1 MTEPTGHVTHDD
13 LVLHYYGEDVLA
25 AGAGV
30 EAHLAGCASCRATL
44 ERLRQTLVL
53 IDQAAE
59 GEPPPGYEAVL
70 WARLQDEL
78 DPPLPWWR
86 RLVQDEPVRWAMA
99 ATLTAVLAVAF
110 GAGWLARDV
119 SAPAPAP
126 AGTAAALAVARLLDV
141 AVGEHL
147 ERAQMVLAEV
157 LNGTAPWPDALA
169 RDRERAADL
178 VADSR
183 LYRQS
188 AALAGDR
195 SMDEVLEDLE
205 RVLAEIANAPADIS
219 LADLE
224 ALRARVERTGL
235 VFRIRVLTEE
245 LRERRRPGA
254 VAQTKGQ
261 ES

>member
-13 LVLHYYGEDVLA
+13 LVLHFYGED

-30 EAHLAGCASCRATL
+30 EDHLAACASCRATL
-44 ERLRQTLVL
+44 ERLRQTLAIV
-53 IDQAAE
+53 DQATE

-70 WARLQDEL
+70 WARLQDQLEV
-78 DPPLPWWR
+78 PLPWWR
-86 RLVQDEPVRWAMA
+86 RLVQDGPVRWAMA

-110 GAGWLARDV
+110 VAGWLARDV
-119 SAPAPAP
+119 SAPARSP
-126 AGTAAALAVARLLDV
+126 AGTAAALAGARLLDM

-157 LNGTAPWPDALA
+157 LNAAAPSPDALA

-178 VADSR
+178 VAASR
-183 LYRQS
+183 LYQQS

-195 SMDEVLEDLE
+195 SMDAVLEDLE
-205 RVLAEIANAPADIS
+205 RVLTEIANAPADIS
-219 LADLE
+219 PADLE
-224 ALRARVERTGL
+224 ALRTRVERTGL
-235 VFRIRVLTEE
+235 VFRVRVLTEE
-245 LRERRRPGA
+245 LRERRQPGA
-254 VAQTKGQ
+254 LVQKKGR